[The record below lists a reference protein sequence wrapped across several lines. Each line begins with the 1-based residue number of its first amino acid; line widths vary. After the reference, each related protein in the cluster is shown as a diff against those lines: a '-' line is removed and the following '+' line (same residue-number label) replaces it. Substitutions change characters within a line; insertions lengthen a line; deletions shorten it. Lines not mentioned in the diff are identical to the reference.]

1 MLTQSSRNA
10 DDCDR
15 CNERR
20 VKYLDK
26 MAMLGGLALS
36 SSIRPCSEIV
46 FTCQFA
52 GGRFFGMLFIPPPSS
67 PSSAHRPIP
76 SIYARRFG
84 FFVAFFF
91 EWIFFF
97 LFFFFS
103 SCLHYGKAA
112 MKHNTMHIQYSNA
125 HTRRWINRLA
135 MCAYLYE

>member
-26 MAMLGGLALS
+26 MATLGDLALS

-52 GGRFFGMLFIPPPSS
+52 GGRFFGMLFIPPSLVPVFSS
-67 PSSAHRPIP
+67 PPHPQL
-76 SIYARRFG
+76 RRTFLCFVVVVFCL
-84 FFVAFFF
+84 FFRVYVCLFCFFC
-91 EWIFFF
+91 
-97 LFFFFS
+97 FFFS
-103 SCLHYGKAA
+103 SCLHYGKAT

-125 HTRRWINRLA
+125 HT
-135 MCAYLYE
+135 